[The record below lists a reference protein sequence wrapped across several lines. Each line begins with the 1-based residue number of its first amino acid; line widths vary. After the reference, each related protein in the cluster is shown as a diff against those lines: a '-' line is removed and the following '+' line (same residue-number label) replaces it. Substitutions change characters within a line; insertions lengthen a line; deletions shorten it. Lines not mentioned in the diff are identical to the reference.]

1 LRIIKELLTLKFYF
15 LICIF
20 CIFVALVFS
29 SFDFHLN
36 SGLAIGTAKTGEKV
50 NGTIENNLTD
60 FNFAAAGDFGC
71 SDKAKNTVSNI
82 MKMKP
87 ELILLTGDLS
97 YQKNA
102 TCWYS
107 TVAPLDTDG
116 KLKVAFGEHDID
128 ENLTKFNDYMKHFNL
143 SKPYYSFDYQNVHF
157 LVMATPKNEIIPY
170 LNGSEQYNFVKND
183 LKKAH
188 NDKQIDWIIV
198 DTFRPLY
205 SSNTTHPGLDKLQD
219 IYHPLF
225 EKYGVD
231 IVIQGHNHNYQ
242 RTFPLAYNSTKAY
255 TPIITDRH
263 TRDYD
268 KNPKGQIFITVGTG
282 GEDLYNITG
291 KAPYIITQ
299 FLRHGFLNVDVTN
312 NGLNLTSTFY
322 ENRDLTDK
330 DHFSFVKSRKLQ

>member
-1 LRIIKELLTLKFYF
+1 
-15 LICIF
+15 
-20 CIFVALVFS
+20 
-29 SFDFHLN
+29 
-36 SGLAIGTAKTGEKV
+36 
-50 NGTIENNLTD
+50 
-60 FNFAAAGDFGC
+60 
-71 SDKAKNTVSNI
+71 
-82 MKMKP
+82 
-87 ELILLTGDLS
+87 
-97 YQKNA
+97 
-102 TCWYS
+102 
-107 TVAPLDTDG
+107 
-116 KLKVAFGEHDID
+116 
-128 ENLTKFNDYMKHFNL
+128 
-143 SKPYYSFDYQNVHF
+143 
-157 LVMATPKNEIIPY
+157 MATPKNEIIPY